1 MVSEELT
8 REFFHTRDE
17 RLIRKLSEISQV
29 ISYKRG
35 EELYAIGEPY
45 THFFILIQGLTYT
58 YFCDEQSRSITNC
71 FFSRKY
77 DFLNIEAYD
86 KKASV
91 GMKALMDTEVYA
103 VPIQAALTAVKELPG
118 LAWEY
123 ANYLQKSMVYL
134 CVVNNRRMYFSSNQR
149 YQWFCEKWPQ
159 ALSLASNRQIA
170 TFLRIRPESLSRL
183 KSQLKQCD
191 SGNEALANILVT
203 KDLQWDYM
211 DIKQIME
218 KKENAEY

>member
-35 EELYAIGEPY
+35 EEIYAIGEAY
-45 THFFILIQGLTYT
+45 TYFFILIQGLTYT
-58 YFCDEQSRSITNC
+58 YFCDEQNRFITNC

-86 KKASV
+86 KQASV

-149 YQWFCEKWPQ
+149 YQWFCEK
-159 ALSLASNRQIA
+159 
-170 TFLRIRPESLSRL
+170 
-183 KSQLKQCD
+183 
-191 SGNEALANILVT
+191 
-203 KDLQWDYM
+203 
-211 DIKQIME
+211 
-218 KKENAEY
+218 